1 MGNELLRS
9 KERILAIDALRGF
22 AVMGIILL
30 HNIEHFNYYSFPKT
44 DSPLLASL
52 DKHLWDMLFF
62 LFSGKAYAIFAL
74 LFGFTFYLQ
83 SRNCE
88 KRGEDFRNRYMW
100 RLVLLVYVAARPLVG
115 IRVYQRFFLP
125 RRNLGALRPLGIRIG
140 SGAASVGQDGLLD
153 CLLLDAPTIGMV
165 QSNLCANQSR
175 SQPATD
181 DLLFRRCLPATR
193 RKLMVGNGKGEFRD
207 RPACQPQLGMVLRA
221 CVPNRLA
228 LYAGHADRAERL
240 VPHDRRDT
248 RPGNGLLATGRHLR
262 SAQCGH
268 PLLSERLY
276 LFANQKPVPEGFD
289 GNHLELLVQ
298 LGFHARN
305 GQRVPHSLLGQ

>member
-30 HNIEHFNYYSFPKT
+30 HNIEHFNYYSSPKT

-62 LFSGKAYAIFAL
+62 IFSGKAYAIFAL

-88 KRGEDFRNRYMW
+88 KRGEDFRNRYM
-100 RLVLLVYVAARPLVG
+100 AARPLVG

-153 CLLLDAPTIGMV
+153 CLLLDAPTIRMV
-165 QSNLCANQSR
+165 
-175 SQPATD
+175 
-181 DLLFRRCLPATR
+181 
-193 RKLMVGNGKGEFRD
+193 
-207 RPACQPQLGMVLRA
+207 
-221 CVPNRLA
+221 
-228 LYAGHADRAERL
+228 
-240 VPHDRRDT
+240 
-248 RPGNGLLATGRHLR
+248 
-262 SAQCGH
+262 
-268 PLLSERLY
+268 
-276 LFANQKPVPEGFD
+276 
-289 GNHLELLVQ
+289 
-298 LGFHARN
+298 
-305 GQRVPHSLLGQ
+305 

>member
-62 LFSGKAYAIFAL
+62 IFSGKAYAIFAL
-74 LFGFTFYLQ
+74 LFGF
-83 SRNCE
+83 
-88 KRGEDFRNRYMW
+88 
-100 RLVLLVYVAARPLVG
+100 VYVAARPLVG

-125 RRNLGALRPLGIRIG
+125 WRNLGALCPLGIRIG

-228 LYAGHADRAERL
+228 LYAGYADRAERL

-268 PLLSERLY
+268 PLLPERLY
-276 LFANQKPVPEGFD
+276 LFANQPEGFD